1 MNIKFKFVLLVLFIF
16 LLTMCLSCSKQNN
29 KPQNNKPQNNKPQ
42 NNKPQNNKPQ
52 NNKPQNNKILKGG
65 DTFINCT
72 LEEVLKHNLTNNK
85 WIYINGN
92 IYDISFVIND
102 DLALPSLFK
111 NINPTNIK
119 TLVNLIK
126 HTDIQDLHQIFKS
139 ITDFNTYVNEFK
151 INNPTKTNLVSE
163 FIVNID
169 TTKTELEQTNQKNE
183 KFNKFKV
190 LFLLS
195 ISQFK
200 KGIIC
205 PAGLT
210 I

>member
-16 LLTMCLSCSKQNN
+16 LLTTCLSCSKQNN
-29 KPQNNKPQNNKPQ
+29 KLENNKPQNNKLE
-42 NNKPQNNKPQ
+42 NNKPQNNKLE
-52 NNKPQNNKILKGG
+52 NNKLLKGG
-65 DTFINCT
+65 EKIINCT

-102 DLALPSLFK
+102 DLALPTLFK

-139 ITDFNTYVNEFK
+139 INDFNTYVNEFK
-151 INNPTKTNLVSE
+151 TNNPKKTNLVSE
-163 FIVNID
+163 FIVIID
-169 TTKTELEQTNQKNE
+169 TTKTQPEQLNQKTV

-200 KGIIC
+200 KGVIC

>member
-16 LLTMCLSCSKQNN
+16 LLTMCLSCSKKNN
-29 KPQNNKPQNNKPQ
+29 KPQNNKLENNKLE
-42 NNKPQNNKPQ
+42 NNKL
-52 NNKPQNNKILKGG
+52 LKGG
-65 DTFINCT
+65 EKIINCT

-102 DLALPSLFK
+102 DLALPTLFK

-139 ITDFNTYVNEFK
+139 INDFNTYVNEFK
-151 INNPTKTNLVSE
+151 TNNPKKTNLVSE
-163 FIVNID
+163 FIVIID
-169 TTKTELEQTNQKNE
+169 TTKTQPEQLNQKTV

-200 KGIIC
+200 KGVIC

>member
-16 LLTMCLSCSKQNN
+16 LLTMCLSCSKKNN
-29 KPQNNKPQNNKPQ
+29 KPQNNKLENNKLE
-42 NNKPQNNKPQ
+42 NNKL
-52 NNKPQNNKILKGG
+52 LKGG
-65 DTFINCT
+65 EKIINCT

-102 DLALPSLFK
+102 DLALPTLFK

-139 ITDFNTYVNEFK
+139 INDFNTYVNEFK
-151 INNPTKTNLVSE
+151 TNNPKKTNLVSE
-163 FIVNID
+163 FIVIID
-169 TTKTELEQTNQKNE
+169 TTKTQPEQLNQKTL

-200 KGIIC
+200 KGVIC